1 MNWSRTENEIMKG
14 YLIKAYELVNSSSDD
29 EITESQFKIL
39 LKKLCRATDD
49 MTASEAQDYYLN
61 SKFE

>member
-1 MNWSRTENEIMKG
+1 MKG
-14 YLIKAYELVNSSSDD
+14 YLIKAYELVNSSSDVE